1 MDKFSRKS
9 SQISQIIY
17 LYTMDPLSI
26 LLTIVKLTLPAAV
39 VFATAYTILKNF
51 LDKQYQMKLLEVK
64 NDNRKTTIPLK
75 FQAYERLALL
85 CERIS
90 PGNLILRIKSPG
102 MTVEDFH
109 MALLIAIQQEFDHNI
124 SQQVYVSDNLW
135 NIIKYTRQHL
145 INTITAC
152 AAELDK
158 REPAEKLSELL
169 MENFDEMEEKPLE
182 TAQKAIRR
190 EASVLM

>member
-1 MDKFSRKS
+1 
-9 SQISQIIY
+9 
-17 LYTMDPLSI
+17 MDPLSI

-145 INTITAC
+145 ITTITAC

-158 REPAEKLSELL
+158 REPADKLSEML

>member
-1 MDKFSRKS
+1 MDKFPGKP